1 MSGKITLTV
10 LEGTSQGKTFV
21 FDAHDTFLFGR
32 MQDCHICLPH
42 DQLVSRN
49 HFLMEVNPP
58 HACIRDLGSR
68 NGTYVNGQKYGG
80 REKHETPEEGARRQY
95 PQVDLHDGDQVK
107 VGATTLGVQVK
118 VEKTVLQAML
128 CQKCGKDVTGEAGQ
142 GQQGDFMC
150 ASCRQQLEAGPVDAL
165 LDLLQQ
171 GQVSH
176 SAQLHLPDYQV
187 QKKLGEG
194 GMGAVY
200 LVKHKQNGRLAAV
213 KVMLSKVAVNVDAKR
228 EFLREI
234 ENTRTLQHTYIV
246 TFLDSGVEKSVIY
259 FLVEY
264 CQGGSIYDLMQRRGR
279 YLTLKEAMPMM
290 LQALEGLVF
299 AHQQGFVHR
308 DLKPQNILLSGVEGQ
323 QVAKIADLGLAKSF
337 ITAGLSGMTVTGGAV
352 GSYPFMPR
360 EQLTNFKYIKPVS
373 DVWAIGATCYNI
385 LTGAYPRSY
394 QPGQDPVKIV
404 LNGQVIPIRQR
415 DAQIPKNVAAVID
428 RSLAQDPKDRYQT
441 AGEMVKALSACC

>member
-32 MQDCHICLPH
+32 MDDCHICLPH
-42 DQLVSRN
+42 DQMVSRH

-95 PQVDLHDGDQVK
+95 PQVDLHDGDQIK

-118 VEKTVLQAML
+118 VDKAVLQAIL
-128 CQKCGKDVTGEAGQ
+128 CQKCGRDVTGEAGL
-142 GQQGDFMC
+142 GQQGDFIC
-150 ASCRQQLEAGPVDAL
+150 ASCRQQLESGPVDAL
-165 LDLLQQ
+165 LGLLQQ
-171 GQVSH
+171 GQVSQGAH
-176 SAQLHLPDYQV
+176 LHLPDYQI

-200 LVKHKQNGRLAAV
+200 LVRHKQNGQLAAL

-228 EFLREI
+228 DFLREI
-234 ENTRTLQHTYIV
+234 ESTRALQHKYIV
-246 TFLDSGVEKSVIY
+246 TFLDSGVEKSIIY

-264 CQGGSIYDLMQRRGR
+264 CQGGSIYDLMQRQRR
-279 YLTLKEAMPMM
+279 CLTLKEAMPMM
-290 LQALEGLVF
+290 LQALEGLAF

-337 ITAGLSGMTVTGGAV
+337 ITAGLSGMTVTGGV
-352 GSYPFMPR
+352 SGSFPFMPR
-360 EQLTNFKYIKPVS
+360 EQLTNFKYVKPVS
-373 DVWAIGATCYNI
+373 DVWAMGATCYNI
-385 LTGAYPRSY
+385 LTSTYPRIS
-394 QPGQDPVKIV
+394 QPGQDPVDVV
-404 LNGQVIPIRQR
+404 LNGRVIPIRQR
-415 DAQIPKNVAAVID
+415 DAQIPQNIAAVID
-428 RSLAQDPKDRYQT
+428 RSLAQNPTDRYQT
-441 AGEMVKALSACC
+441 AGEMLSALAACR

>member
-1 MSGKITLTV
+1 MSGTITLTV

-32 MQDCHICLPH
+32 MDDCHICLPH
-42 DQLVSRN
+42 DQMVSRH

-118 VEKTVLQAML
+118 VDKAILQAVL
-128 CQKCGKDVTGEAGQ
+128 CQKCGKDVTGEAGP
-142 GQQGDFMC
+142 GQQGDFIC
-150 ASCRQQLEAGPVDAL
+150 ASCRQQLESGPVDAL
-165 LDLLQQ
+165 LGLLQQ
-171 GQVSH
+171 GQVSQGAH
-176 SAQLHLPDYQV
+176 LHLPDYQI

-200 LVKHKQNGRLAAV
+200 LVRHKQNGQLAAL

-228 EFLREI
+228 DFLREI
-234 ENTRTLQHTYIV
+234 ESTRALQHKYIV
-246 TFLDSGVEKSVIY
+246 TFLDSGVEKSIIY

-264 CQGGSIYDLMQRRGR
+264 CQGGSIYDLMLRQRRC
-279 YLTLKEAMPMM
+279 LTLKEAMPMM
-290 LQALEGLVF
+290 LQALEGLAF

-337 ITAGLSGMTVTGGAV
+337 ITAGLSGMTVTGGV
-352 GSYPFMPR
+352 SGSFPFMPR
-360 EQLTNFKYIKPVS
+360 EQLTNFKYVKPVS
-373 DVWAIGATCYNI
+373 DIWAMGATCYNI
-385 LTGAYPRSY
+385 LTGTYPRIS
-394 QPGQDPVKIV
+394 QPGQDPVDVV
-404 LNGQVIPIRQR
+404 LNGRIIPIRQR

-428 RSLAQDPKDRYQT
+428 RSLAQNPADRYQT
-441 AGEMVKALSACC
+441 AGEMLSALAACR